1 MEDAVQ
7 ITDLAVLVVVI
18 SPALLLLQLVE
29 YQDIQLVELMPEVS
43 SYHMP
48 NYIATYLIE
57 KQVDVVPLATHAKLM
72 DVALLLVFRTAKLV
86 E

>member
-29 YQDIQLVELMPEVS
+29 YQDIQLVELMPEV
-43 SYHMP
+43 
-48 NYIATYLIE
+48 
-57 KQVDVVPLATHAKLM
+57 DVVPLATHAKLM